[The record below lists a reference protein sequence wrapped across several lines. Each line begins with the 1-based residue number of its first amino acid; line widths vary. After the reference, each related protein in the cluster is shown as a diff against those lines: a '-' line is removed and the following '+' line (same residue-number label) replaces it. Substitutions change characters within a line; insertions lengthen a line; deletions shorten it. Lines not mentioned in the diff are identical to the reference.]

1 MKLVLC
7 VQHPFS
13 LWNIPDWFPER
24 LRKDFSSLQIVHLRS
39 YKELEANLCDADA
52 LVTWSM
58 RAENLKIAKKLR
70 WIHSPAAA
78 VHAVLIPE
86 VVASDITVT
95 NARSVHGPVVAEHAM
110 AVMYALAKRL
120 HVIRDAQQRRE
131 WFQQQLWDS
140 SPRSRE
146 LAGATLV
153 VIGLGAI
160 GENIARAAHAIGM
173 HVIGVREHPKRGS
186 RSVERVIGFDRLDS
200 VLPTA
205 DFVVLAAPVT
215 EKTRGLFDSIRLAML
230 KPSAYLVNVARAALI
245 DHTALA
251 AALKQKLLAGAA
263 LDVFEDEPLPPESP
277 LWGLKE
283 LLITPHSAALSENLW
298 ERHYDLLSENLKR
311 FRAHRS
317 LVGEV
322 DKQKGY

>member
-1 MKLVLC
+1 VKLVLC

-13 LWNIPDWFPER
+13 LWNVPDWFPER
-24 LRKDFSSLQIVHLRS
+24 LRKEFPTLEVVHLTS
-39 YKELEANLCDADA
+39 YQNLTASLVDADA
-52 LVTWSM
+52 LLTWTM
-58 RAENLKIAKKLR
+58 RAENLQSAKKLR

-110 AVMYALAKRL
+110 AVICALAKRL
-120 HVIRDAQQRRE
+120 HIARDAQRRRE
-131 WFQQQLWDS
+131 WFQQKLWDTT
-140 SPRSRE
+140 PRPRE

-153 VIGLGAI
+153 LVGLGAI

-173 HVIGVREHPKRGS
+173 HVIGVREHPTRGS
-186 RSVERVIGFDRLDS
+186 RSVERVVGFDRLDS
-200 VLPTA
+200 VLPSA

-215 EKTRGLFDSIRLAML
+215 DKTRGLFDAIRLAMM
-230 KPSAYLVNVARAALI
+230 KPSAYLVNVARGTLV
-245 DHTALA
+245 DHSALA
-251 AALKQKLLAGAA
+251 AALREKRLAGAA
-263 LDVFEDEPLPPESP
+263 LDVFDDEPLPSDSP
-277 LWGLKE
+277 LWDVDE

-298 ERHYDLLSENLKR
+298 QRHYDLLAENLKR
-311 FRAHRS
+311 FRTHRP